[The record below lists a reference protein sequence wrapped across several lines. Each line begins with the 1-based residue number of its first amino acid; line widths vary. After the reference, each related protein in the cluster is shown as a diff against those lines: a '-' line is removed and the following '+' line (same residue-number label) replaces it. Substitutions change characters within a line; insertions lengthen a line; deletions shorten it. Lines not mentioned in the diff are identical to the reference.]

1 MATDIRPVFP
11 EERLMLEILLS
22 KKPNEYIKKSV
33 WAENSRYFIDGKSIA
48 LPSKLFKET
57 ETTEITKKINQ
68 YKDENTYEYFDE
80 YIDNFKKAN
89 KERLNGLI
97 DEAQSFVKNASKKYD
112 EEHIVLS
119 FSGGKDSTV
128 TADVVIKALSNPS
141 LVHIFGNTTLEFPTT
156 IEYAER
162 YRNDHPEAIFQVAK
176 NNEQVFLDVCEEIGP
191 PARLMRWC
199 CSMFKT
205 GPITRVIN
213 NLYRNQQILTFYGI
227 RKAESVSRSKYN

>member
-1 MATDIRPVFP
+1 M
-11 EERLMLEILLS
+11 
-22 KKPNEYIKKSV
+22 
-33 WAENSRYFIDGKSIA
+33 
-48 LPSKLFKET
+48 
-57 ETTEITKKINQ
+57 
-68 YKDENTYEYFDE
+68 
-80 YIDNFKKAN
+80 
-89 KERLNGLI
+89 I

-213 NLYRNQQILTFYGI
+213 LSLIHI
-227 RKAESVSRSKYN
+227 

>member
-1 MATDIRPVFP
+1 
-11 EERLMLEILLS
+11 MLEILLG
-22 KKPNEYIKKSV
+22 KKPNEYVKKSV

-57 ETTEITKKINQ
+57 ETTKITKKINQ
-68 YKDENTYEYFDE
+68 YKGENTYEYFDE
-80 YIDNFKKAN
+80 YIDNFKNAN

-156 IEYAER
+156 I
-162 YRNDHPEAIFQVAK
+162 
-176 NNEQVFLDVCEEIGP
+176 
-191 PARLMRWC
+191 
-199 CSMFKT
+199 
-205 GPITRVIN
+205 
-213 NLYRNQQILTFYGI
+213 
-227 RKAESVSRSKYN
+227 